1 MIYLI
6 IFYDKYYAVLQ
17 YLLRTLVGIGN
28 LLHVLRFVVKVHC
41 QRQAAFCILEGISD
55 GFIRSCC
62 RIIMYIP
69 GRKIRRIII
78 Q

>member
-1 MIYLI
+1 MIYFI

-28 LLHVLRFVVKVHC
+28 LLHVLRFVVKVHR

-69 GRKIRRIII
+69 GRKTRRIII